1 MYISRRGL
9 IVVELGLETLRAAS
23 EHLRDKGVVL
33 THGRDHEVS
42 QSLYLRDPGG
52 LVIKLYVDAD
62 PALWAARPDAVD
74 CGKFGGPSRARKLRA
89 QERIDDTHPAER
101 RTVLHV
107 LAEQLLAAA

>member
-23 EHLRDKGVVL
+23 EHLRDQGVVL

-42 QSLYLRDPGG
+42 QSLYLRDTDGV
-52 LVIKLYVDAD
+52 VIERYVDAD

-74 CGKFGGPSRARKLRA
+74 CGKFAGPSRARKLRA

-101 RTVLHV
+101 CTVLHI

>member
-9 IVVELGLETLRAAS
+9 IVVELGLETLR
-23 EHLRDKGVVL
+23 DKGVVL
-33 THGRDHEVS
+33 TLGRDREVGR
-42 QSLYLRDPGG
+42 SLYLRDPGG
-52 LVIKLYVDAD
+52 PVLKLYVDAD

-101 RTVLHV
+101 CTVLHV